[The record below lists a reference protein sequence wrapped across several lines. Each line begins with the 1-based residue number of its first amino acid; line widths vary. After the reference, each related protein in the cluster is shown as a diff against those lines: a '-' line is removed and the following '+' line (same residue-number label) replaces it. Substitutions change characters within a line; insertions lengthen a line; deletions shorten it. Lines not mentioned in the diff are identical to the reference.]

1 MAQRYAW
8 FVVKKENLDGAREQ
22 ALFFPERLLSS
33 YVHLQNIHGARR
45 LRKNVYAGYA
55 EAVDF

>member
-1 MAQRYAW
+1 
-8 FVVKKENLDGAREQ
+8 VVKKENSYLLDGAREQ
-22 ALFFPERLLSS
+22 ALFLPERLLSS
-33 YVHLQNIHGARR
+33 YVHLKNIHGARR